1 MKRSIV
7 LYILLLILLA
17 AAVSFQANR
26 TRFLLSGTLGGRRV
40 ERPFATS
47 LTPQGF
53 TTTWVS
59 SWAAAAG
66 VRSGDLVSAIDGK
79 PFTGLALL
87 GDVMNRSKPGDTVN
101 VTILHRGAHGPE
113 PARTVSMT
121 VSASGPRG
129 PTLAIPWLLVVMPV
143 FCIILGFW
151 VAAVRIRDPQ
161 AWLLLAL
168 MLSFAVFGNAGT
180 EFWTPGIR
188 AASAAY
194 EAAFGSTWPMWM
206 FLFGLH
212 FSDPLPRAS
221 WCRWARWLEAGIT
234 IPLAFLAVAEV
245 VKAVAAVNNY
255 VSVAALLRLLQAA
268 SPVETAFSYAGVCGF
283 FAVIATKW
291 GSARSRDTR
300 RRMRLLYQGT
310 VISLSPLFILT
321 MVVLSKGR
329 STGGYFPGWVWAAA
343 FMVAVVLFPLTLAYV
358 IVVQRAMDL
367 RFVIRQGLRY
377 AFAKSGVNVVQI
389 LCGAAG
395 IVIVIFALQHVAR
408 YSLPFFLIIAVAV
421 AAFIKLRQEF
431 RRLRGWID
439 RRFFRDSYQAE
450 TILASLSGEVRTM
463 MEPSRLLETVC
474 ATISASLHIPQIA
487 VLLHDRGAFAP
498 AHAVGYSA
506 VPPVTFRDGTATV
519 ERLRHAT
526 EPLKIYFDDR
536 DSWLHWTGV
545 SAEEQRSLAELR
557 SQLLLPLSAN
567 ENLLGF
573 MSLGVKRSEEP
584 YSGADV
590 RLLKS
595 VAAQTG
601 LALANAQLTAQVAR
615 EAAQRERL
623 NREIEIAREV
633 QERLFPQMLRPVPNL
648 DYYGICRAALGVGG
662 DYYDFVSLPRGRLGV
677 AIGDVSGKGI
687 SAALMMASLQAC
699 VRGEAAH
706 TDSDVSRLASNV
718 NRLVYEASSD
728 NRYATFFY
736 AEYDPES
743 HALTYVNAGHNP
755 PLLFAPFAGRWRVER
770 LDVGGT
776 VIGLLEHASF
786 GQARVQLD
794 PGSVLVA
801 FTDGISEA
809 MSPHDE
815 EWGEARLIEAV
826 EAADFSAAPDLARWI
841 FAAADTFAQGA
852 AQHDDMTLVILRAL
866 Q

>member
-1 MKRSIV
+1 MQRSIV
-7 LYILLLILLA
+7 LYIFLLILLA
-17 AAVSFQANR
+17 AAVTFQANR
-26 TRFLLSGTLGGRRV
+26 THFLLSGTLGGRRV
-40 ERPFATS
+40 ARPFATN

-53 TTTWVS
+53 TATWVS

-66 VRSGDLVSAIDGK
+66 VRSGDLVTAINGV

-87 GDVMNRSKPGDTVN
+87 GDVMRRSRPGDQVR
-101 VTILHRGAHGPE
+101 VSVVHHGRHGPE
-113 PARTVSMT
+113 RARTVSMT

-129 PTLAIPWLLVVMPV
+129 PTLAVPWLLVVMPV

-188 AASAAY
+188 AASAGY
-194 EAAFGSTWPMWM
+194 ETALGATWPIWM
-206 FLFGLH
+206 FLFALH
-212 FSDPLPRAS
+212 FSEPLPPSS
-221 WCRWARWLEAGIT
+221 WRRWGKWLQWGIV
-234 IPLAFLAVAEV
+234 IPLAFFAM
-245 VKAVAAVNNY
+245 VAAVTAIAAMSNY
-255 VSVAALLRLLQAA
+255 ESVEGLVRMLNRA
-268 SPVETAFSYAGVCGF
+268 SPVEIALGFAGVGGF
-283 FAVIATKW
+283 FGVIATKW
-291 GSARSRDTR
+291 GVARSRDAR

-310 VISLSPLFILT
+310 AISLVPLFVLS
-321 MVVLSKGR
+321 MVVLIKGQDAG
-329 STGGYFPGWVWAAA
+329 SYFPGWAWAAA

-389 LCGAAG
+389 LCAAAG
-395 IVIVIFALQHVAR
+395 IAIVIVALRHVPP
-408 YSLPFFLIIAVAV
+408 YSLVFFAIIAVAI
-421 AAFIKLRQEF
+421 AAFAKLRQEF
-431 RRLRGWID
+431 KRLRGWID
-439 RRFFRDSYQAE
+439 RRFFRDAYQAE
-450 TILASLSGEVRTM
+450 TILAALSGEVRTM

-474 ATISASLHIPQIA
+474 ATISASLHIPKIA
-487 VLLHDRGAFAP
+487 VLLHNHGAYAP
-498 AHAVGYSA
+498 AHAVGYPSIPA
-506 VPPVTFRDGTATV
+506 VAFRDGTATV
-519 ERLRHAT
+519 ERLRHAS
-526 EPLKIYFDDR
+526 EPLRVYFDDR
-536 DSWLHWTGV
+536 DSWIYWTGV
-545 SAEEQRSLAELR
+545 SAEEQKGLADLR

-567 ENLLGF
+567 ESLLGI
-573 MSLGVKRSEEP
+573 MSLGEKRSEEP
-584 YSGADV
+584 YSGIDV

-633 QERLFPQMLRPVPNL
+633 QERLFPQVLRPVPKL
-648 DYYGICRAALGVGG
+648 DYYGACRAARGVGG
-662 DYYDFVSLPRGRLGV
+662 DYYDFVALPRGRLGV

-706 TDSDVSRLASNV
+706 IDSDLSRLAANV

-728 NRYATFFY
+728 NRFATFFY
-736 AEYDPES
+736 AEYDPDS

-755 PLLFAPFAGRWRVER
+755 PLLFSPSAGRWRIEQ

-776 VIGLLEHASF
+776 VIGLIEQASF

-794 PGSVLVA
+794 PGSLLVA

-809 MSPHDE
+809 MNPRNE
-815 EWGEARLIEAV
+815 EWGEARLVEAV
-826 EAADFSAAPDLARWI
+826 EAAHSAAAPELARRI
-841 FAAADTFAQGA
+841 FAAADAFAEGA
-852 AQHDDMTLVILRAL
+852 EQHDDMTLVILRAL

>member
-7 LYILLLILLA
+7 LYIFLLILLA
-17 AAVSFQANR
+17 LAVTFQANR
-26 TRFLLSGTLGGRRV
+26 SRYLLSGTLGGHRV
-40 ERPFATS
+40 ERPFATN
-47 LTPQGF
+47 LTAQGF

-66 VRSGDLVSAIDGK
+66 VRPGDLVTAIEGK
-79 PFTGLALL
+79 PFTGLRLL
-87 GDVMNRSKPGDTVN
+87 GDVMRRSQPGDKVV
-101 VTILHRGAHGPE
+101 VTILRHGAHGTE
-113 PARTVSMT
+113 AARTVSMT

-161 AWLLLAL
+161 AWLLLAM

-180 EFWTPGIR
+180 EFWAPGLR
-188 AASAAY
+188 AASAGY
-194 EAAFGSTWPMWM
+194 ETAFGSTWPIWM
-206 FLFGLH
+206 FLFALH
-212 FSDPLPRAS
+212 FSEPLPSLSRG
-221 WCRWARWLEAGIT
+221 RWGWWLEWGIV
-234 IPLAFLAVAEV
+234 IPLAFFAVIAV
-245 VKAVAAVNNY
+245 VTS
-255 VSVAALLRLLQAA
+255 VSAMSDYTSVESLVRLLDRA
-268 SPVETAFSYAGVCGF
+268 SPIEIALGFAGVGGF
-283 FAVIATKW
+283 FGVIATKW
-291 GSARSRDTR
+291 GRARSRDTR

-310 VISLSPLFILT
+310 AISLSPLFVLS
-321 MVVLSKGR
+321 MVVLVKGQNAG
-329 STGGYFPGWVWAAA
+329 TYFPGWLWAAA

-395 IVIVIFALQHVAR
+395 IAIVIIALRHVAP
-408 YSLPFFLIIAVAV
+408 YSLLFFAIIAAAI
-421 AAFIKLRQEF
+421 AAFAKIRQEF
-431 RRLRGWID
+431 QRLRLWID
-439 RRFFRDSYQAE
+439 RRFFRDAYQAE
-450 TILASLSGEVRTM
+450 TILAGLSGQVRTM

-474 ATISASLHIPQIA
+474 TTISSSLHIPQIA
-487 VLLHDRGAFAP
+487 VLLHNHGAFAP
-498 AHAVGYSA
+498 AHAVGYPA
-506 VPPVTFRDGTATV
+506 IPPVTFRDGMATV
-519 ERLRHAT
+519 ERLRHAS
-526 EPLKIYFDDR
+526 EPLKVYFDDR
-536 DSWLHWTGV
+536 DSWIYWAGV
-545 SAEEQRSLAELR
+545 SADEQRGLAELR

-567 ENLLGF
+567 ESLLGF
-573 MSLGVKRSEEP
+573 MSLGEKRSEEP
-584 YSGADV
+584 YSGSDV

-633 QERLFPQMLRPVPNL
+633 QERLFPQLLRPVPNL
-648 DYYGICRAALGVGG
+648 DYYGVCRAALGVGG
-662 DYYDFVSLPRGRLGV
+662 DYYDFVTLPRGRLGV

-706 TDSDVSRLASNV
+706 TDSDLSRLAANV

-736 AEYDPES
+736 AEYDPGS

-755 PLLFAPFAGRWRVER
+755 PLLFTPSAGRWHIER
-770 LDVGGT
+770 LYEGGT
-776 VIGLLEHASF
+776 VIGLIEHASF
-786 GQARVQLD
+786 GQARVQLH

-801 FTDGISEA
+801 YTDGVSEA
-809 MSPHDE
+809 MNSRDE
-815 EWGEARLIEAV
+815 EWGEARLVEAV
-826 EAADFSAAPDLARWI
+826 QVADSAAAPDLARRI
-841 FAAADTFAQGA
+841 FAAADAFSAGA
-852 AQHDDMTLVILRAL
+852 EQHDDMTLVILRAL